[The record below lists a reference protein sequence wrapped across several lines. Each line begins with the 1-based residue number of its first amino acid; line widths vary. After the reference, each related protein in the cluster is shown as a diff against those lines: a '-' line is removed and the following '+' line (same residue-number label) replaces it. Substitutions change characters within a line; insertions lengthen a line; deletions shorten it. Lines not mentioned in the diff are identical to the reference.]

1 MSCWINTRS
10 LRLLSS
16 LRSTRSKFYNDDPI
30 VVRIRSITRV
40 NSAIILMSHQV
51 NSTKLAEKIFNASKA
66 SHTKR
71 FSRYSWVD
79 FLIVRIRTD
88 SRGVPREARCECNDQ
103 VEMCG

>member
-16 LRSTRSKFYNDDPI
+16 LRSTRSKFHNDDLI

-71 FSRYSWVD
+71 FSRYSSVD
-79 FLIVRIRTD
+79 FFLLSEFVRTVVVYLEKLDANVMIK
-88 SRGVPREARCECNDQ
+88 
-103 VEMCG
+103 

>member
-10 LRLLSS
+10 LRLLST
-16 LRSTRSKFYNDDPI
+16 LRSTRGKFHDEDPI
-30 VVRIRSITRV
+30 VVRIRLITRV
-40 NSAIILMSHQV
+40 NYAIILMSHQV
-51 NSTKLAEKIFNASKA
+51 NSTKPVEKIFNASKE

-71 FSRYSWVD
+71 FPSV
-79 FLIVRIRTD
+79 FFIVRIRTD